1 MQNISLNKKLVISA
15 NKTAEIQEKRF
26 FIKMLEKKRKCLLK
40 LLIHE
45 TDVPYGRGNC
55 NVSTNKHMEENHL
68 WYISN
73 SDGADFVRLGD
84 DLHRSRSVGESQRFS
99 SWVWNSAVR
108 RCYTDGTDQWR
119 CRQFLHDYQAAAD
132 IDDCQYQT
140 WFSNRLRQGAGSG
153 DHTAVF
159 VLGWK
164 KCTGSSELVW
174 QDSQSAKRKRR
185 IYRHR
190 GKAE

>member
-73 SDGADFVRLGD
+73 SDGADFVRLGAKNIA
-84 DLHRSRSVGESQRFS
+84 LIRLSAFS
-99 SWVWNSAVR
+99 
-108 RCYTDGTDQWR
+108 TTE
-119 CRQFLHDYQAAAD
+119 
-132 IDDCQYQT
+132 
-140 WFSNRLRQGAGSG
+140 
-153 DHTAVF
+153 
-159 VLGWK
+159 
-164 KCTGSSELVW
+164 GSSGL
-174 QDSQSAKRKRR
+174 
-185 IYRHR
+185 IFL
-190 GKAE
+190 

>member
-55 NVSTNKHMEENHL
+55 NVSTNKHMEENYL

-108 RCYTDGTDQWR
+108 RCYTDGTDQ
-119 CRQFLHDYQAAAD
+119 
-132 IDDCQYQT
+132 
-140 WFSNRLRQGAGSG
+140 
-153 DHTAVF
+153 
-159 VLGWK
+159 
-164 KCTGSSELVW
+164 
-174 QDSQSAKRKRR
+174 
-185 IYRHR
+185 
-190 GKAE
+190 

>member
-108 RCYTDGTDQWR
+108 RCYTDGTDQ
-119 CRQFLHDYQAAAD
+119 
-132 IDDCQYQT
+132 
-140 WFSNRLRQGAGSG
+140 
-153 DHTAVF
+153 
-159 VLGWK
+159 
-164 KCTGSSELVW
+164 
-174 QDSQSAKRKRR
+174 
-185 IYRHR
+185 
-190 GKAE
+190 